1 MTDRTE
7 NHDNDTSQPPSPF
20 LVERL
25 MREARRHTDGEEFAS
40 EEEFRGSLPDFIAEG
55 LPAQRLE
62 SLRDDPEELAQEFA
76 FEAYEADEE
85 QAALELVDKALLVD
99 PDCVDALAIRAFIT
113 SEDAGELIAGL
124 EHAATRGER
133 RLGEEFFAEFMGDFW
148 PMVEARPYMRTIKH
162 LAEVLWNVG
171 RRLDAIDH
179 YENLLD
185 LDPSDHMGNSTL
197 LLGYYLSM
205 GEVQRSWDLL
215 EEYDDEAGAVYSWA
229 WVLLFLMTGDEEAA
243 HDALEHALNG
253 NPHVAPWLLGIVEEP
268 AGDLEDLPAPVVA
281 GSEEEARL
289 CAGILD
295 EAWARSG
302 PARFWLHEAL
312 VDLGLL
318 EAETRIDEQN
328 PPAAP

>member
-1 MTDRTE
+1 MTDRSDHPE
-7 NHDNDTSQPPSPF
+7 NGADLPPSPF

-25 MREARRHTDGEEFAS
+25 MREARRRIDSSEFAS

-62 SLRDDPEELAQEFA
+62 SLRDDPEELAQELA
-76 FEAYEADEE
+76 FEAYEADNEE
-85 QAALELVDKALLVD
+85 TALELVDKALLVD
-99 PDCVDALAIRAFIT
+99 PDCVDALTIRAFIT
-113 SEDAGELIAGL
+113 SDDAGELIAGL
-124 EHAATRGER
+124 EHAATCGEK

-171 RRLDAIDH
+171 RRLDAVDH

-185 LDPSDHMGNSTL
+185 LDPSDHMGNGTL

-215 EEYDDEAGAVYSWA
+215 EEYDDDASAIYGWA

-243 HDALEHALNG
+243 QDSLDHALNG
-253 NPHVAPWLLGIVEEP
+253 NAHVAPWLLGMVDEET
-268 AGDLEDLPAPVVA
+268 ADFDDLPAQVEI
-281 GSEEEARL
+281 GSQDEARL
-289 CAGILD
+289 CAGILG
-295 EAWARSG
+295 EAWARTG
-302 PARFWLHEAL
+302 PAQVWLHEVL
-312 VDLGLL
+312 VEMGLL
-318 EAETRIDEQN
+318 DPLDETPED
-328 PPAAP
+328 